1 MTVEQM
7 IEELKRYPKERLV
20 LTLTDVREFEPDR
33 IEDAVVETVEVVT
46 ARGRYGEDLGSYFY
60 AEESEEDEEGFMAI
74 VIR

>member
-20 LTLTDVREFEPDR
+20 LTLTDAREFEPDR
-33 IEDAVVETVEVVT
+33 IEDALVESVEVLH
-46 ARGRYGEDLGSYFY
+46 GEAMGSYLY
-60 AEESEEDEEGFMAI
+60 AEQSEEGSEYEEGFMAI